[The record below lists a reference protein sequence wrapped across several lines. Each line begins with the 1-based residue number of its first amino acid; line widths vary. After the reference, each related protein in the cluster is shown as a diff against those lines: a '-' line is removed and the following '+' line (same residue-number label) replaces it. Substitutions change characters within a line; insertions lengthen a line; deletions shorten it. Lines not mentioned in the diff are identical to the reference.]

1 MFTRITPVLF
11 MPLSTL
17 ALNAS
22 AAPAAAP
29 PSRRA
34 DSPSAPRKI
43 KFVDNGN
50 GQVFHFTG
58 HETNYDT
65 FPEWKRPEVKLDA
78 EWDADTAA
86 YRKRVEKYGWDV
98 KTSDGY
104 NVNGQIR
111 NFPKSYTL
119 EVNPDGTLK
128 GPAGKHTVFVGYRNI
143 LNNQPLSAIV
153 SQSMTG
159 LPPYNYTG

>member
-104 NVNGQIR
+104 NVHGQIR
-111 NFPKSYTL
+111 NFQS
-119 EVNPDGTLK
+119 
-128 GPAGKHTVFVGYRNI
+128 HTHSRLIRMGHSRVPRASTRC
-143 LNNQPLSAIV
+143 LSVIGI
-153 SQSMTG
+153 S
-159 LPPYNYTG
+159 